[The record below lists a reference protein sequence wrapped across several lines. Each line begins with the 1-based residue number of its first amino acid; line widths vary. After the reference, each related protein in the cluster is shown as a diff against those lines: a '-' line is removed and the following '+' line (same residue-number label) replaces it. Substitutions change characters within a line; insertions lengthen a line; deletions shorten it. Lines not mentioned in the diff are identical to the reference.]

1 MLSTINLEPFF
12 DQIDQKNW
20 TILPFE
26 TSFALDILSMA
37 QQIYS
42 EGSFQSAHTA
52 NDHTRTIRNDQTFWL
67 DHNNLIEN
75 PVNLKIFK
83 TLDRILSE
91 LKSYY
96 RISLD
101 HSECHFAHYQAGN
114 FYKKHSDQS
123 AQNNKRLFSFVIYLN
138 ENWLEKNGG
147 RLVGYD
153 LNKIEIFN
161 ILPKI
166 GQMIIFKSDIIHEV
180 LLSHRSRWSLTGW
193 FRIA

>member
-26 TSFALDILSMA
+26 TSFALEILSMA
-37 QQIYS
+37 QQHYS
-42 EGSFQSAHTA
+42 QGLFQSAHTA
-52 NDHTRTIRNDQTFWL
+52 NDHTGTIRNDQTFWL
-67 DHNNLIEN
+67 DQNNMTEN
-75 PVNLKIFK
+75 PVNIKIFK
-83 TLDRILSE
+83 ILDRILSE

-101 HSECHFAHYQAGN
+101 HSECHFAHYQAGC
-114 FYKKHSDQS
+114 FYKKHSDQ
-123 AQNNKRLFSFVIYLN
+123 AAKNNKRFFSFVIYLN
-138 ENWLEKNGG
+138 ENWLEENGG

-153 LNKIEIFN
+153 LNDREIFN
-161 ILPKI
+161 ILPQI

-180 LLSHRSRWSLTGW
+180 LISNRSRWSLTGW
-193 FRIA
+193 FRTS

>member
-26 TSFALDILSMA
+26 TSFAQEILSMA
-37 QQIYS
+37 QQHYS
-42 EGSFQSAHTA
+42 EGLFQSAHTA
-52 NDHTRTIRNDQTFWL
+52 NDHTGTIRNDQTFWL
-67 DHNNLIEN
+67 NHNYMTEN

-83 TLDRILSE
+83 ILDRILFE

-101 HSECHFAHYQAGN
+101 HSECHFAHYQAGS
-114 FYKKHSDQS
+114 FYKKHSDQ
-123 AQNNKRLFSFVIYLN
+123 AMQNNRRFFSFVIYLN
-138 ENWLEKNGG
+138 ENWLEKHGG

-153 LNKIEIFN
+153 LNKKEIFN

-180 LLSHRSRWSLTGW
+180 LISHRSRWSLTGW
-193 FRIA
+193 FRSS

>member
-12 DQIDQKNW
+12 DEIDQKNW

-26 TSFALDILSMA
+26 TSFALEILSTA

-42 EGSFQSAHTA
+42 EGLFQLAHTT
-52 NDHTRTIRNDQTFWL
+52 NDQSGTIRNDQTFWL
-67 DHNNLIEN
+67 DHNAMTKN
-75 PVNLKIFK
+75 PLNQKIFK
-83 TLDRILSE
+83 ILDRILSE

-96 RISLD
+96 RLSLD
-101 HSECHFAHYQAGN
+101 HSECHFAHYQTGN
-114 FYKKHSDQS
+114 FYKKHSDQT
-123 AQNNKRLFSFVIYLN
+123 AQNNKRFFSFVIYLN
-138 ENWLEKNGG
+138 ENWLEENGG

-153 LNKIEIFN
+153 SNDAEIFN

-180 LLSHRSRWSLTGW
+180 LISSRPRWSLTGW
-193 FRIA
+193 YRVS